1 MFQQS
6 PTFLPLV
13 KVSDFLFDNQVAGNL
28 ISREIF
34 REHFTFKKS
43 FKSLKNISEVFYRT
57 NGVFGNFRSSRAEVI
72 LRKDVLKICSKL
84 TGEHPC

>member
-13 KVSDFLFDNQVAGNL
+13 KVSDFLSDNQVAGNL

-34 REHFTFKKS
+34 REHFTFKK
-43 FKSLKNISEVFYRT
+43 
-57 NGVFGNFRSSRAEVI
+57 NF
-72 LRKDVLKICSKL
+72 
-84 TGEHPC
+84 